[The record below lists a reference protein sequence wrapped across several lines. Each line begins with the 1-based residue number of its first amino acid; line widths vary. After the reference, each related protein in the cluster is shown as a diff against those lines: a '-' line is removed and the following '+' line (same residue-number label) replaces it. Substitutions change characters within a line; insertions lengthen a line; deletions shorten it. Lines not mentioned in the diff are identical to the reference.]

1 MQICKDA
8 KMRNV
13 PRCLSAPGLDV
24 GDLLAVADGLYVVR
38 GEGGGGAEQGSHAL
52 AQAVAH

>member
-1 MQICKDA
+1 
-8 KMRNV
+8 MRNV
-13 PRCLSAPGLDV
+13 TRCLSAPGLDV

-38 GEGGGGAEQGSHAL
+38 SEGRGGAEQGGHAL

>member
-1 MQICKDA
+1 
-8 KMRNV
+8 MRNV

-24 GDLLAVADGLYVVR
+24 GDLLAVADGLDVVR